1 MGAQTAHPYILPR
14 GRHPHL
20 WEFIEGTHPSTK
32 LTSAFW
38 GGGIDEEI
46 MQALP
51 VPSFTRKKCYRELI
65 ARIIK
70 EGYTRW
76 KLRNT
81 QLSESGDLNP
91 HLWSPKP
98 RTLTSLPSPH
108 KRKRDVTWSIQR
120 ITETNMQKLL
130 HNYTFTAHLPAVDT
144 TELNPLSQDEG
155 SGGSGNLGEWG
166 EWEGDSGDAGGGK
179 PRPLSKST
187 TSCIRTGS
195 GPGGDR
201 GAEGIVTGRARGMV
215 GLLAPVAESSARP
228 PRKRKL
234 DTDNIQEGDQCRPL
248 RQRKDKA
255 TAHVAQHIYSAHNK
269 HTGTIQPTLY
279 TDCTTGQA
287 SLHGGGDGNY
297 TDYLF
302 KKLN

>member
-1 MGAQTAHPYILPR
+1 MLRSR
-14 GRHPHL
+14 GCN
-20 WEFIEGTHPSTK
+20 
-32 LTSAFW
+32 
-38 GGGIDEEI
+38 
-46 MQALP
+46 Q
-51 VPSFTRKKCYRELI
+51 YRELI

-130 HNYTFTAHLPAVDT
+130 HNYTYTAHLPAVDT

-155 SGGSGNLGEWG
+155 SGGSGNSGEWG

-179 PRPLSKST
+179 S
-187 TSCIRTGS
+187 
-195 GPGGDR
+195 
-201 GAEGIVTGRARGMV
+201 
-215 GLLAPVAESSARP
+215 RP
-228 PRKRKL
+228 P
-234 DTDNIQEGDQCRPL
+234 
-248 RQRKDKA
+248 
-255 TAHVAQHIYSAHNK
+255 S
-269 HTGTIQPTLY
+269 
-279 TDCTTGQA
+279 
-287 SLHGGGDGNY
+287 
-297 TDYLF
+297 
-302 KKLN
+302 